1 MFCQG
6 LPGGRILVLLANML
20 NNMAKYNPKK
30 IEAKWQEKWY
40 NSTVFKAQTGSKKKK
55 FYLLVEFP
63 YPSGDGLHVGHC
75 RSYTALDIIA
85 RKRRMQGFNVLFPMG
100 WDAFGLPT
108 ENYAI
113 KKGVHPSVVTKKN
126 TDNFRQQMKNLGLS
140 FDWSR
145 EINTTDP
152 KYYKWTQWI
161 FVQLF
166 KSGLAYKTKIDINWC
181 PSCKIG
187 LANEEVID
195 GKCERCGTKVEK
207 KEKEQW
213 MIKITNYADR
223 LIKDLDDVDYLEK
236 IKVQQKDWIGESHG
250 ALVKFAVEGVE
261 ENIEVFTTRVDTI
274 FSGTFLILAPGHN
287 FIDKYKSKIENIN
300 EVLKYREESKI
311 SSDIDRTNQDKEI
324 TGVQLKGITV
334 RNPATNEEMPVWI
347 ADFVL
352 EHYGTGAVFA
362 DAHDK
367 RDFKMA
373 KKYGIP
379 LRTSIRP
386 DDEALTQKIKNLEEC
401 FENDGTLYNS
411 MQFDG
416 LKSADA
422 RPKIIAWLVSKNLA
436 QPKTSYKLRDWV
448 FSRQHYWGEPIPMI
462 FCKKC
467 AMAGGSP
474 QAGWHPVNEK
484 DLPVVL
490 PNVKKYQPTDNGE
503 SPLAEI
509 KKWVETKCPKC
520 KGLAQ
525 RETDTMPNW
534 AGSNWYFLR
543 YTDSKN
549 NKALADE
556 KILKYWMPVDWYN
569 GGMEHTTLHLLYS
582 RFIFKFLWDI
592 KAVPASVGSEPYKKR
607 TSHGM
612 VLGEGGIKMSKSKG
626 NVINPD
632 AVIKEYG
639 ADTLRIYEMFM
650 GPFEQMIP
658 WDTKGVVGSRRFIE
672 KIYNLAVKK
681 LANKSE
687 ENLKKILHKTIKKV
701 SEDIDLMKFNTSVS
715 SMMEFVNAWQTS
727 NPPTGGGLD
736 RKDLG
741 DFLKILSPFAPHLAE
756 EVWSAVGFKGLCCQ
770 QKWPKYDDKLIEE
783 EKVLLIVQVN
793 GKVRDKIEAKSGLSQ
808 KDVEKLVMA
817 SEKIKAL
824 IGTAEIKKIVF
835 IPNKLINIVF

>member
-1 MFCQG
+1 M
-6 LPGGRILVLLANML
+6 
-20 NNMAKYNPKK
+20 KYNPKK
-30 IEAKWQEKWY
+30 IEQKWQDVWY
-40 NSTVFKAQTGSKKKK
+40 KTSVFRAQNGSKKKK

-85 RKRRMQGFNVLFPMG
+85 RKRRMQGFNVLFPIG

-126 TDNFRQQMKNLGLS
+126 TDNFREQMKNLGLS

-166 KSGLAYKTKIDINWC
+166 KNGLAYKAKIDINWC
-181 PSCKIG
+181 PKDKIG
-187 LANEEVID
+187 LANEEVVD

-213 MIKITNYADR
+213 MIKITNYAER
-223 LIKDLDDVDYLEK
+223 LIKDLDNVNYLEK
-236 IKVQQKDWIGESHG
+236 IKIQQKDWIGESHG
-250 ALVKFAVEGVE
+250 AVVKFDVEGIE
-261 ENIEVFTTRVDTI
+261 EHIEVFTTRIDTI

-287 FIDKYKSKIENIN
+287 FIDKYKTKIENVE
-300 EVLKYREESKI
+300 EVLKYREAAKSA
-311 SSDIDRTNQDKEI
+311 SDMDRTNLDKDV

-352 EHYGTGAVFA
+352 EQYGTGAVFA

-379 LRTSIRP
+379 LRTSIKP
-386 DDEALTQKIKNLEEC
+386 DDELLWQKTKNLEES
-401 FENDGTLYNS
+401 FEDEGTLYNS
-411 MQFDG
+411 QQFDG

-422 RPKIIAWLVSKNLA
+422 RPQIIAWLSTKGLA
-436 QPKTSYKLRDWV
+436 QPKISYKLRDWI

-467 AMAGGSP
+467 
-474 QAGWHPVNEK
+474 GWQPVPEK
-484 DLPVVL
+484 DLPVEL
-490 PNVKKYQPTDNGE
+490 PNVKKYQPTDTGE
-503 SPLAEI
+503 SPLSAI
-509 KKWVETKCPKC
+509 TKWVSAKCPNC
-520 KGLAQ
+520 KGEAK

-543 YTDSKN
+543 YTDPKDNKN
-549 NKALADE
+549 LSEDKN
-556 KILKYWMPVDWYN
+556 LKYWMPVDWYN

-592 KAVPASVGSEPYKKR
+592 GAVPKSIGSEPYQKR

-632 AVIKEYG
+632 AVIKQYG
-639 ADTLRIYEMFM
+639 ADTLRAYEMFM

-658 WDTKGVVGSRRFIE
+658 WDTKGVVGVRRFIE
-672 KIYNLAVKK
+672 KIYKLAQKEVAVKTD
-681 LANKSE
+681 
-687 ENLKKILHKTIKKV
+687 ENLKKVLHKTIKKV
-701 SEDIDLMKFNTSVS
+701 SEDIDSMKFNTSVS

-727 NPPTGGGLD
+727 KDGLD
-736 RKDLG
+736 KKDLVE
-741 DFLKILSPFAPHLAE
+741 FLKILSPFAPHLAE
-756 EVWSAVGFKGLCCQ
+756 EIWSEKGFKGLCCQ
-770 QKWPKYDDKLIEE
+770 QKWPKYDEKLIKEK
-783 EKVLLIVQVN
+783 KVLLIVQIN
-793 GKVRDKIEAKSGLSQ
+793 GKVRDKIEIDSDLS
-808 KDVEKLVMA
+808 EKETSKLA
-817 SEKIKAL
+817 LKSEKIKAL
-824 IGTAEIKKIVF
+824 IGEQKPIKIVF
-835 IPNKLINIVF
+835 VPNKLINIVI

>member
-1 MFCQG
+1 
-6 LPGGRILVLLANML
+6 
-20 NNMAKYNPKK
+20 MAKYNPKK
-30 IEAKWQEKWY
+30 IEAKWQDKWF
-40 NSTVFKAQTGSKKKK
+40 NSGVFKAQNGSKKKK

-100 WDAFGLPT
+100 WDAFGLPA

-113 KKGVHPSVVTKKN
+113 KKGVHPSVIVKKN
-126 TDNFRQQMKNLGLS
+126 TENFKSQMQNLGLS

-145 EINTTDP
+145 EVNTTDP

-166 KSGLAYKTKIDINWC
+166 KNGLAYKAKIDINWC

-187 LANEEVID
+187 LANEEVVD

-213 MIKITNYADR
+213 MIKITKYAER
-223 LIKDLDDVDYLEK
+223 LIKDLDNVDYLEK
-236 IKVQQKDWIGESHG
+236 IKTQQKDWIGESHG
-250 ALVKFAVEGVE
+250 AIVKFSVEGLE
-261 ENIEVFTTRVDTI
+261 ENIEVFTTRIDTI

-287 FIDKYKSKIENIN
+287 FIDKYKNKIENID
-300 EVLKYREESKI
+300 EVLKYREDAKNA
-311 SSDIDRTNQDKEI
+311 SDMDRTNLDKDV

-334 RNPATNEEMPVWI
+334 RNPATNEEMPVWT

-352 EHYGTGAVFA
+352 EQYGTGAVCA
-362 DAHDK
+362 NAHDK

-379 LRTSIRP
+379 LRTSIKP
-386 DDEALTQKIKNLEEC
+386 DDEALWQKTKNLEEC
-401 FENDGTLYNS
+401 FEDEGTLYNS
-411 MQFDG
+411 AQFDG
-416 LKSADA
+416 LKSVDA
-422 RPKIIAWLVSKNLA
+422 RSQIIAWLSAKGLA
-436 QPKTSYKLRDWV
+436 QPKISYKLRDWI

-467 AMAGGSP
+467 
-474 QAGWHPVNEK
+474 GWQPVPEK
-484 DLPVVL
+484 DLPVEL
-490 PNVKKYQPTDNGE
+490 PNVKKYKPTDTGE
-503 SPLAEI
+503 SPLSAI
-509 KKWVETKCPKC
+509 TKWVNVKCPNC
-520 KGLAQ
+520 KGEAV

-543 YTDSKN
+543 YTDPKN
-549 NKALADE
+549 NKELADE
-556 KILKYWMPVDWYN
+556 KNLKYWMPVDWYN

-592 KAVPASVGSEPYKKR
+592 GAVPKTVGSEPYKKR

-632 AVIKEYG
+632 TVIKQYG
-639 ADTLRIYEMFM
+639 ADTLRAYEMFM

-658 WDTKGVVGSRRFIE
+658 WDTKGVIGSKRFLE
-672 KIYNLAVKK
+672 KIWNLSTSSLRGAEATKQ
-681 LANKSE
+681 SSPE
-687 ENLKKILHKTIKKV
+687 LKKSLHKTIKKV
-701 SEDIDLMKFNTSVS
+701 GEDIEAMKFNTAISA
-715 SMMEFVNAWQTS
+715 MMEFVNEWHK
-727 NPPTGGGLD
+727 NPNGLSE
-736 RKDLG
+736 KDEG

-756 EVWSAVGFKGLCCQ
+756 EIWNEKGFKGLCCQ
-770 QKWPKYDDKLIEE
+770 QKWPKFDEKLIKE
-783 EKVLLIVQVN
+783 EKVLFIVQIN
-793 GKVRDKIEAKSGLSQ
+793 GKLRDKIAVKSELTQSQ
-808 KDVEKLVMA
+808 SEKLVLN
-817 SEKIKAL
+817 SEKIKSL
-824 IGTAEIKKIVF
+824 IGTSEVKKIIFV
-835 IPNKLINIVF
+835 PNKLINIVI